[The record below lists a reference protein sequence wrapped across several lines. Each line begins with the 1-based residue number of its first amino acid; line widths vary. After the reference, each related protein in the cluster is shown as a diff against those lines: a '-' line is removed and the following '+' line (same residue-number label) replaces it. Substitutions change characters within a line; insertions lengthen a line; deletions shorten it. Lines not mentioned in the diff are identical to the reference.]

1 MEHIACDNR
10 RFHWV
15 CSLPSKGDR
24 SLGVG
29 NNVVGEDNVLELD
42 GDIVRGIGVVDKVPV
57 VEVLEGR
64 SSDGE
69 GFANVLAVEALA
81 IWVGVAFSVD
91 DAVGD
96 DEVLDIA
103 FFDVENG
110 VGAAVAF
117 DGELVDC

>member
-1 MEHIACDNR
+1 M
-10 RFHWV
+10 
-15 CSLPSKGDR
+15 
-24 SLGVG
+24 
-29 NNVVGEDNVLELD
+29 LELD

-103 FFDVENG
+103 
-110 VGAAVAF
+110 
-117 DGELVDC
+117 L